1 MEELITA
8 LIAGAVTLI
17 GAVVTFVVSYL
28 KTKAVKHEND
38 VIKTQLAYIEKALES
53 ADGKFFLICPKCGSK
68 IYLASVDIKKEV

>member
-1 MEELITA
+1 MEELISA

-28 KTKAVKHEND
+28 KNKAVKQEND
-38 VIKTQLAYIEKALES
+38 AIKTQLANIEKTLES
-53 ADGKFFLICPKCGSK
+53 ADGKFFIICPKCGSK